1 MEFYIICDDADI
13 ICGVETDI
21 KNILEMEKKNTF
33 KMILLI
39 LIAKSETKVWNER
52 LMKNENFFVCE
63 METLNVNWLVRECL
77 FAHFSYLVK

>member
-21 KNILEMEKKNTF
+21 KNILEMEKKNIF

-63 METLNVNWLVRECL
+63 METLNVNWFIRECL

>member
-1 MEFYIICDDADI
+1 MEFYIIYEDTDI
-13 ICGVETDI
+13 ICGVETDTE
-21 KNILEMEKKNTF
+21 KILEMEKKNVL
-33 KMILLI
+33 KMIL

-63 METLNVNWLVRECL
+63 MVTFHVNWLVRECL